1 MIEVKVPYEVD
12 GRAFEG
18 MIVWDDSIATKRPI
32 LFMQPDW
39 YGIYPE
45 TIEQARELAGDRY
58 IVLMAD
64 MFGVGAGDGAEAMDF
79 HALLKRMLGVHKD
92 LDFTLACGGTAYKVM
107 LTEAERRG
115 LVDTAAPKFSVG
127 YCAGGGFLMEQARSG
142 EDFDAVVVFHITN
155 PNPVVPG
162 TPAKFKGRVMAIHGA
177 DDPATTK
184 AMMHEF
190 EDELAAANVDWQTVM
205 FGGARHAFCVP
216 SAVKFEAMGTRY
228 DEKLCRRS
236 YRMMHD
242 FFAETEA

>member
-1 MIEVKVPYEVD
+1 MNEIAVPYEVD

-18 MIVWDDSIATKRPI
+18 MIVWDDSISAQRPV

-58 IVLMAD
+58 VVLMAD
-64 MFGVGAGDGAEAMDF
+64 MFGKGAGEDAEAMDF
-79 HALLKRMLGVHKD
+79 HALLERMLKVHKD
-92 LDFTLACGGTAYKVM
+92 LNFTLACGSTAYRTLLAV
-107 LTEAERRG
+107 AEKRG
-115 LVDTAAPKFSVG
+115 LVDTAASRFSVG
-127 YCAGGGFLMEQARSG
+127 YCAGGGFLVEQARAG

-155 PNPVVPG
+155 PGPVVPG
-162 TPAKFKGRVMAIHGA
+162 TPARFKGRVMAIHGA
-177 DDPATTK
+177 DDPATPK

-190 EDELAAANVDWQTVM
+190 EHELEAAGVDWQTVM

-216 SAVKFEAMGTRY
+216 SARKFEAMGTRY
-228 DEKLCRRS
+228 DEKLCQRS

-242 FFAETEA
+242 FFAETTR